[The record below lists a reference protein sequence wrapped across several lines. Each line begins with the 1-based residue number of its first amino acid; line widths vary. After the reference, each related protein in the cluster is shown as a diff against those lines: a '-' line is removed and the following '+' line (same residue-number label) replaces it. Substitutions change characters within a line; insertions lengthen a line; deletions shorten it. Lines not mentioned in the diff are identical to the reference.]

1 MSLLIPGL
9 VSITFRPLSPQE
21 LIKLVA
27 EAGLK
32 AIEWGGDIH
41 VPHGDVSRAQEVGRQ
56 TTEAGLSVAA
66 YGSYYRLGVSE
77 AAGLAFE
84 QVLDSAV
91 EDASRMIRTGRAQA
105 ANYQMADFRTLMCGS
120 TFNLFDC
127 SQIQLSVKV
136 ITDFNIVS
144 TPIQTCNTDP
154 ALGPLTC
161 TWNAL
166 PPYDAG
172 AKKEIVQVGA
182 YYRYPLVIVLPYFNL
197 KNQPDNY
204 RLIGALRVF
213 RNEPF

>member
-1 MSLLIPGL
+1 MSRTRALLRRLLGPAIARGRSFARDERGVTAVEFGILAVPFFTIILATIQTAL
-9 VSITFRPLSPQE
+9 VYL
-21 LIKLVA
+21 
-27 EAGLK
+27 
-32 AIEWGGDIH
+32 
-41 VPHGDVSRAQEVGRQ
+41 
-56 TTEAGLSVAA
+56 AA
-66 YGSYYRLGVSE
+66 
-77 AAGLAFE
+77 
-84 QVLDSAV
+84 QVLDSAL
-91 EDASRMIRTGRAQA
+91 EDATRLVRTGQAQA
-105 ANYQMADFRTLMCGS
+105 SVWDRDTLRNYMCGY